1 MVFGRRFGIDY
12 GAARIGIA
20 ICDADGL
27 VATPVTT
34 LKNDKDFFENFRQLQ
49 SEYSAVGI
57 YLGRPKHLSGE
68 IGTIQGDVDE
78 FADKLVKEFNL
89 PISWIDERLTS
100 SGASLALRN
109 RGLNSKTSKGLVDQL
124 AAVSILELGIALEKN
139 A

>member
-1 MVFGRRFGIDY
+1 MGFGRRFGIDY

-20 ICDADGL
+20 VCDSDGL

-34 LKNDKDFFENFRQLQ
+34 LQNDKDFFENFRRLQ

-57 YLGRPKHLSGE
+57 YLGRPKQLSGQV
-68 IGTIQGDVDE
+68 GTIQGEIDE

-89 PISWIDERLTS
+89 PISWVDERLTS
-100 SGASLALRN
+100 SGASQALRE
-109 RGLNSKTSKGLVDQL
+109 RGLDSKSSKGLVDQL